1 MISVVMHC
9 SWLNL
14 KRDRVALALSF
25 VLPVAF
31 FSIFAGIFGGMG
43 KSGDGGRK
51 LALVLVDEDR
61 SAYSAAFVAEV
72 RKLDALA
79 VTSERKDDQ
88 GNAVAYDEASGRDAV
103 REGKYDAALILGKG
117 MADSV
122 GFGSNSDPVIRL
134 YYDPA
139 NPMSCEPIVGMLQ
152 QVGMTAQ
159 PRHMMEQG
167 LEMLEHYGGPLTEQ
181 QRQAMDS
188 APVGAG
194 GQTDSASASAGG
206 GMSALVPV
214 KTIDVH
220 ADGAAEKD
228 APPNMVAY
236 YAAGVGVMFLLFS
249 MAGAGGGLLEESE
262 SGTLDRLLASRL
274 GMKRLIL
281 GKWLFFAASGTAQ
294 LAVMFLWGAFAF
306 GLTLFTAK
314 HLAGF
319 ALITVPAAL
328 AAAAFGLFLATL
340 AKSRAQLSG
349 ISTITILMMSA
360 VGGSMIP
367 RFVMPP
373 VFDLLSRFTINGWA
387 IDGYLKVFWHEKTE
401 HTLAQAMVY
410 ILPEV
415 GVLLLF
421 AGAFL
426 VLAQVF
432 SRRWSAV

>member
-25 VLPVAF
+25 ILPVAF

-43 KSGDGGRK
+43 SSSEGGRK
-51 LALVLVDEDR
+51 LQVVLVDEDR
-61 SAYSAAFVAEV
+61 SAYSEAFATEV
-72 RKLDALA
+72 RKLSALA
-79 VTSERKDDQ
+79 VTSERKDEQ
-88 GNAVAYDEASGRDAV
+88 GQAVTFDEASGRDAV
-103 REGKYDAALILGKG
+103 REGKYDAALVLGKG
-117 MADSV
+117 MGESV
-122 GFGSNSDPVIRL
+122 GFGSQGEATVRL

-139 NPMSCEPIVGMLQ
+139 NPMSCEPVVGMLQ

-159 PRHMMEQG
+159 PRRLMESGVQ
-167 LEMLEHYGGPLTEQ
+167 MLEQYGGPLTEQ
-181 QRQAMDS
+181 QRQAIAA
-188 APVGAG
+188 APVGDDA
-194 GQTDSASASAGG
+194 ASGSTGG

-220 ADGAAEKD
+220 ADAAVQKDEK
-228 APPNMVAY
+228 PNMVAY

-281 GKWLFFAASGTAQ
+281 GKWLFFSVFGATQ
-294 LAVMFLWGAFAF
+294 LLVMFLWGALVF
-306 GLTLFTAK
+306 GVPLFTVK

-319 ALITVPAAL
+319 AVITAPAAL

-340 AKSRAQLSG
+340 SKSRAQLSG

-367 RFVMPP
+367 RFIMPP
-373 VFDLLSRFTINGWA
+373 VFDLLSRFTLNGWA
-387 IDGYLKVFWHEKTE
+387 IDGYLKIFWHEKTE
-401 HTLAQAMVY
+401 HSIGQAMVY
-410 ILPEV
+410 LLPEV
-415 GVLLLF
+415 GMLLLF
-421 AGAFL
+421 AGMFL
-426 VLAQVF
+426 TMAQLL
-432 SRRWSAV
+432 SRRWNAT